1 MDNVINVKSEIG
13 TLKKVLLHR
22 PGNELLNLTPDT
34 LSRLLF
40 DDIPFLP
47 EAQKEHDEFAHILKE
62 NGIEVVYLEDLMAEV
77 LELGDD
83 IENKFIRQFIFE
95 AGIRTPKYKELVFDY
110 LKSFVNKKELVLK
123 TMEGIKIEEIP
134 RKKREVEKSLVD
146 LVSDESEFL
155 ADPMPNLYFTRDP
168 FASAGKGVIL
178 NKMYSVTRNRET
190 IYAEYIFNYHPEY
203 KGKINKYYDR
213 YLPYHIEGG
222 DVLNLSNHVLAVG
235 ISQRTESGAI
245 DELAKNMFRNPD
257 CEIDTILAFN
267 IPESRA
273 FMHLDTVFT
282 QIDYDKFTF
291 HPGIMDTLEVF
302 EITEGDI
309 PDSDED
315 LNVKKV
321 EGSLEEILE
330 RYLGRKVTLIPCAGG
345 ERISSEREQWND
357 GTNTLCIAPGVVV
370 VYDRNNITNNILR
383 EHGIKVLEMS
393 SAELSRGRGG
403 PRCMSMPLVR
413 EDLDTSYNDKNEG
426 NENIYFTKSEEVKK
440 VNDKI
445 DLRGRNFLT
454 LLDYTPL
461 EIRYLLDL
469 AKDLKNKKHNGIPH
483 RYLNNKNIV
492 LLFEKTSTRTRC
504 AFEVAGLDLGMGVT
518 YLDPGSSQMG
528 KKESIEDTARVLGRM
543 YDGIEYRGYDQSIVE
558 ELARCAGVPVWN
570 GLTTQF
576 HPTQMLADVMT
587 VEENFG
593 HLDGIKLV
601 FMGDARN
608 NVANSLMVVCAKMG
622 MHFVACGPKELWPDK
637 ELVNKCKEI
646 AKETNGSIEMTEDV
660 MEASKDADVI
670 YTDVWVSMGE
680 PDDVWADRIKLL
692 SPYQVN
698 MKVMDNA
705 NPNAIFLHCLPS
717 FHDLNTTIGKDINE
731 KFGLKEMEVTDEVF
745 TSSKSKVFDEAENRL
760 HTIKAVVYATMRED
774 NE

>member
-47 EAQKEHDEFAHILKE
+47 EAQKEHDEFAHILKD

-168 FASAGKGVIL
+168 FASAGNGVIL

-622 MHFVACGPKELWPDK
+622 MHFVTCGPKELWPDK

-660 MEASKDADVI
+660 MEASRGADVI

>member
-168 FASAGKGVIL
+168 FASAGNGVIL

-426 NENIYFTKSEEVKK
+426 NENIYFTKSEDVKK

-469 AKDLKNKKHNGIPH
+469 AKDLKNKKHNDIPH

-622 MHFVACGPKELWPDK
+622 MHFVTCGPKELWPDK

-646 AKETNGSIEMTEDV
+646 AKGTNGSIEMTEDV

-717 FHDLNTTIGKDINE
+717 FHNLNTTIGKDINE

>member
-168 FASAGKGVIL
+168 FASAGNGVIL

-413 EDLDTSYNDKNEG
+413 EDLDTSNNNKNEG
-426 NENIYFTKSEEVKK
+426 NENIYFTKGEDVKK

-469 AKDLKNKKHNGIPH
+469 AKDLKNKKHNDIPH

-622 MHFVACGPKELWPDK
+622 MHFVTCGPKELWPDK

-646 AKETNGSIEMTEDV
+646 AKGTNGSIEMTEDV

-717 FHDLNTTIGKDINE
+717 FHNLNTTIGKDINE

>member
-1 MDNVINVKSEIG
+1 MNVINVKSEIG
-13 TLKKVLLHR
+13 PLKKVLLHR

-77 LELGDD
+77 LSLSEEISD
-83 IENKFIRQFIFE
+83 KFIRQFIYE
-95 AGIRTPKYKELVFDY
+95 AGIRTQKYKNLVFDY
-110 LKSFVNKKELVLK
+110 LKSFKNKKELVLK
-123 TMEGIKIEEIP
+123 TMEGIKIGEIS
-134 RKKREVEKSLVD
+134 RAKRNVEQSLVD
-146 LVSDESEFL
+146 FVGEESDFL

-168 FASAGKGVIL
+168 FASAGNGIIL
-178 NKMYSVTRNRET
+178 NKMYSVTRSRET

-203 KGKINKYYDR
+203 KDMVNKYYDR

-222 DVLNLSNHVLAVG
+222 DVLNLNNHILAVG
-235 ISQRTESGAI
+235 ISQRTEAGAI
-245 DELAKNMFRNPD
+245 DELAKNLFKNPD

-282 QIDYDKFTF
+282 QIDYDKFTY
-291 HPGIMDTLEVF
+291 HPGIMDTLQVF

-315 LNVKKV
+315 LNVI
-321 EGSLEEILE
+321 ELNGSLEEILE
-330 RYLGRKVTLIPCAGG
+330 KYLKRKITLIPCAGG
-345 ERISSEREQWND
+345 EKISAEREQWND

-383 EHGIKVLEMS
+383 EHGIKVYEMS

-403 PRCMSMPLVR
+403 PRCMSMPLIR
-413 EDLDTSYNDKNEG
+413 DDIDNEQYDR
-426 NENIYFTKSEEVKK
+426 NCKCLLKEESIKK
-440 VNDKI
+440 INNRI

-454 LLDYTPL
+454 LLDYTPE

-469 AKDLKNKKHNGIPH
+469 SKDLKEKKHKGIDH
-483 RYLNNKNIV
+483 RYLKGKNIV

-504 AFEVAGLDLGMGVT
+504 SFEVAGLDLGMGVT

-528 KKESIEDTARVLGRM
+528 KKESIADTAKVLGRM
-543 YDGIEYRGYDQSIVE
+543 YDGIEYRGFSQKIVE
-558 ELARCAGVPVWN
+558 ELAKNAGVPVWN
-570 GLTTQF
+570 GLTTEF
-576 HPTQMLADVMT
+576 HPTQMLGDALT
-587 VEENFG
+587 IEENFG
-593 HLDGIKLV
+593 HLQGIKLV
-601 FMGDARN
+601 FMGDNRN
-608 NVANSLMVVCAKMG
+608 NVANSLMVISAKMG
-622 MHFVACGPKELWPDK
+622 MNFVSCGPKELWPD
-637 ELVNKCKEI
+637 EDLVKKCKEI
-646 AKETNGSIEMTEDV
+646 AQETGASIEMTEDV
-660 MEASKDADVI
+660 KEATKEADVI

-680 PDDVWADRIKLL
+680 PDEVWESKIKLL
-692 SPYQVN
+692 KPYQVN
-698 MKVMDNA
+698 MDVMNNA
-705 NPNAIFLHCLPS
+705 NKNAIFLHCLPS
-717 FHDLNTTIGKDINE
+717 FHDLNTTIGKDIHE

-745 TSSKSKVFDEAENRL
+745 NSSKSKVFDEAENRL